1 MNILSVVG
9 VCIVGCV
16 CAVRVKHLNNSI
28 GILCSVVCS
37 LVISVFIFQRVMPCI
52 DFLKALSSEGE
63 NNEYLSVMLK
73 GCCICFISEIGVDI
87 CRDFGEIS
95 IAQQVETAGKVEIL
109 VLSLPLVRSVI
120 ELSREL
126 MSN

>member
-1 MNILSVVG
+1 M
-9 VCIVGCV
+9 
-16 CAVRVKHLNNSI
+16 
-28 GILCSVVCS
+28 
-37 LVISVFIFQRVMPCI
+37 
-52 DFLKALSSEGE
+52 
-63 NNEYLSVMLK
+63 
-73 GCCICFISEIGVDI
+73 DI

-95 IAQQVETAGKVEIL
+95 IAQKVETAGKVEIL